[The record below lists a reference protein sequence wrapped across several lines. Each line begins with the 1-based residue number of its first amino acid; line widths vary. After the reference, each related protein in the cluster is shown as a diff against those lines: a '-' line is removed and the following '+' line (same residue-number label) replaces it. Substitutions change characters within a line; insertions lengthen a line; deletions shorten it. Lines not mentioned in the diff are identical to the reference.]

1 MVNFVKKLVINMKL
15 SIEFEVTI
23 VTLCDIKRKVADAI
37 TKLIHFDFLYDGIF
51 FFFLHPFVLFQT
63 GMIKAL
69 ENLKFSQG
77 DLDFNFKNN
86 CNFKD

>member
-51 FFFLHPFVLFQT
+51 FFFFTSLRALPDRNDKSSGKLKIQPRGSGFQFQ
-63 GMIKAL
+63 KQL
-69 ENLKFSQG
+69 
-77 DLDFNFKNN
+77 
-86 CNFKD
+86 